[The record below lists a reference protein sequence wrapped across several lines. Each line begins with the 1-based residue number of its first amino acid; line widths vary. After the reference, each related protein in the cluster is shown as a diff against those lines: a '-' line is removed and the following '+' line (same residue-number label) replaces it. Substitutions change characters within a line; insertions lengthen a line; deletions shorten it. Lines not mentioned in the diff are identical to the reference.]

1 MTFPGV
7 RSKSMI
13 LLLLIYCIF
22 LPPLFVSGFLW
33 SLTSY
38 AVLSVI
44 SSYAIN
50 FLRKREAVVPLSL
63 SFCSHV
69 LVSVLRLPHGAVC
82 WSAVCECDIVWSYTL
97 RF

>member
-1 MTFPGV
+1 MTLPGV
-7 RSKSMI
+7 RSKAMI

-22 LPPLFVSGFLW
+22 LPPLFVRGFLL

-50 FLRKREAVVPLSL
+50 FLRKREADVPL
-63 SFCSHV
+63 
-69 LVSVLRLPHGAVC
+69 
-82 WSAVCECDIVWSYTL
+82 
-97 RF
+97 